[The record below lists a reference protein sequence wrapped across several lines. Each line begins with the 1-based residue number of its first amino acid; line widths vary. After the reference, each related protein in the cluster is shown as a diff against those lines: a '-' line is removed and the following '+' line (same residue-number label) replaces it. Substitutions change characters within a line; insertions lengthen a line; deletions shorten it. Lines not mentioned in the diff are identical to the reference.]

1 MPPLLQTYYNSK
13 ENLISS
19 AADKVTT
26 TRGPHKKKWELGETG
41 MSNGQLR
48 TPSFKAHL
56 TAELIL
62 LVNTANQEKANQQIM
77 EYN

>member
-1 MPPLLQTYYNSK
+1 MPPLLQTYYDSK

-19 AADKVTT
+19 DADKVTT
-26 TRGPHKKKWELGETG
+26 TQGPHKKKWELGKTG

-56 TAELIL
+56 TAKQSIQTHRQSFIFLP
-62 LVNTANQEKANQQIM
+62 AA
-77 EYN
+77 

>member
-26 TRGPHKKKWELGETG
+26 TRGPLKKKWELGETG

-48 TPSFKAHL
+48 TPSFKGHL
-56 TAELIL
+56 TAKQSI
-62 LVNTANQEKANQQIM
+62 
-77 EYN
+77 